1 MGCHSYWTIHEHPKS
16 LENLVGEDYLL
27 RLQEINV
34 TLSHHLHDAQATHN
48 KFVDCNGLNSSPKE
62 PMF

>member
-1 MGCHSYWTIHEHPKS
+1 M
-16 LENLVGEDYLL
+16 ENHLL
-27 RLQEINV
+27 QLQEV
-34 TLSHHLHDAQATHN
+34 RTVFFLPLHDAQATHN